1 MEIVFQPDG
10 KRVRVEKGITVME
23 AAIVAGIPL
32 ETVCGGK
39 GVCGKCK
46 VKLIKGRS
54 LGEEIGEGLMLA
66 CKTKMIS
73 DAVIEVPVETRL
85 LEQKILVG
93 GMERKI
99 PLNPNIRKAYLKLT
113 KPSLS
118 DQMADLNRI
127 TRALGKRDIIVE
139 NVRLGFIRQ
148 LPVKLRKSDFRV
160 TVTLV
165 GNDLVGIEEGDT
177 TDKKYGIAFD
187 IGTTTVVDY
196 LVDLNAGKEVSYA
209 PRMNPQVFYGDDVVS
224 RIDFAK
230 TDVGLRKLNDK
241 IVQAVNEMIDEVS
254 VGIDKEN
261 VYEMS
266 IVGNTCMLHLFLNVP
281 PTSLALSPYVSALKG
296 PVDIKAS
303 ELGIK
308 VNDDANI
315 HVLPTIAGFVGADTV
330 GVLLAS
336 LLDEGDDVRLAID
349 IGTNVEIAL
358 GSGERIIACS
368 AAAGPAFEGAHIQH
382 GMRAAPGAIH
392 RASISDGDVRVETID
407 DAKARGI
414 TGSGLVDAVAEM
426 LKSKVINH
434 SGKISDDPE
443 ITSLYGDRLIQEK
456 NGAAFILAEGITV
469 TQSDIREL
477 QLAKGAIYAGTHIL
491 MKELGVKTHDI
502 AEILLAGAFG
512 TYMPKENA
520 QVIGLIPDI
529 PLDMVKD
536 IGNAAGV
543 GSKMALIS
551 KNARLRAEIISKKV
565 GYVELSGRKDFQD
578 EFMDAMFFPHAN
590 LDYFPHV
597 KKLLANS
604 ISFR

>member
-1 MEIVFQPDG
+1 M
-10 KRVRVEKGITVME
+10 EKGITVME
-23 AAIVAGIPL
+23 AAIVAGVPL

-73 DAVIEVPVETRL
+73 DAVIEIPVETRL

-99 PLNPNIRKAYLKLT
+99 PLNPNIRKVYLKLT

-160 TVTLV
+160 TVILV
-165 GNDLVGIEEGDT
+165 GNDLVGIEKGDT
-177 TDKKYGIAFD
+177 TGKKYGIAFD
-187 IGTTTVVDY
+187 IGTTTVVGY
-196 LVDLNAGKEVSYA
+196 LVDLNTGKEVSYA
-209 PRMNPQVFYGDDVVS
+209 SRMNPQVVYGDDVVS

-241 IVQAVNEMIDEVS
+241 IMQALDEIIDEVS

-266 IVGNTCMLHLFLNVP
+266 IVGNTCMLHLFLNIP

-296 PVDIKAS
+296 PVDIRAS

-358 GSGERIIACS
+358 GSKEKIIACS

-392 RASISDGDVRVETID
+392 RVSISDGDVRVETID

-426 LKSKVINH
+426 LKSEVINH

-456 NGAAFILAEGITV
+456 DGAAFILAEGITV

-477 QLAKGAIYAGTHIL
+477 QLAKGAIYAGAHIL

-529 PLDMVKD
+529 PLDRVKD

>member
-23 AAIVAGIPL
+23 AAIVAGVPL

-66 CKTKMIS
+66 CKTKVIS
-73 DAVIEVPVETRL
+73 DAVIEIPVETRL
-85 LEQKILVG
+85 QEQKILVG

-99 PLNPNIRKAYLKLT
+99 PLNPNIRKVYLKLT

-160 TVTLV
+160 TVILV
-165 GNDLVGIEEGDT
+165 GNDLVGIERGDT
-177 TDKKYGIAFD
+177 TGKKYGIAFD
-187 IGTTTVVDY
+187 IGTTTVVGY
-196 LVDLNAGKEVSYA
+196 LVDLNTGKEVSYA
-209 PRMNPQVFYGDDVVS
+209 SRMNPQVVYGDDVVS

-241 IVQAVNEMIDEVS
+241 IMQALNEIIDEVS

-261 VYEMS
+261 IYEMS
-266 IVGNTCMLHLFLNVP
+266 IVGNTCMLHLFLNIP
-281 PTSLALSPYVSALKG
+281 PTSLALSPYVPALKG

-358 GSGERIIACS
+358 GSKEKIIACS

-392 RASISDGDVRVETID
+392 RVSISDGDVRVETID
-407 DAKARGI
+407 NAKARGI

-426 LKSKVINH
+426 LKSGVINH

-456 NGAAFILAEGITV
+456 DGAAFILAEGITV

-491 MKELGVKTHDI
+491 MKELGVKTHNI
-502 AEILLAGAFG
+502 AKILLAGAFG

-529 PLDMVKD
+529 PLDRVKD